1 MGPLTKRRHS
11 THRAGN
17 RQAGQPK
24 LKLTTAVHK
33 RLVGSRARRQAKATT
48 AKSASK

>member
-11 THRAGN
+11 THRSGR

-24 LKLTTAVHK
+24 LA
-33 RLVGSRARRQAKATT
+33 LVTKALSGYVGKRARKVAKRVA
-48 AKSASK
+48 AK

>member
-11 THRAGN
+11 THRQGR

-24 LKLTTAVHK
+24 LALVMKAV
-33 RLVGSRARRQAKATT
+33 LGYVGKRARKAKKNQT
-48 AKSASK
+48 KE

>member
-11 THRAGN
+11 THRSGR

-24 LKLTTAVHK
+24 IQLIAKAINGLIGK
-33 RLVGSRARRQAKATT
+33 RARKQAK
-48 AKSASK
+48 KQVNS

>member
-11 THRAGN
+11 TRRAGN

-24 LKLTTAVHK
+24 LSLISAVWK
-33 RLVGSRARRQAKATT
+33 RYLGSRARRQAKKAT
-48 AKSASK
+48 K